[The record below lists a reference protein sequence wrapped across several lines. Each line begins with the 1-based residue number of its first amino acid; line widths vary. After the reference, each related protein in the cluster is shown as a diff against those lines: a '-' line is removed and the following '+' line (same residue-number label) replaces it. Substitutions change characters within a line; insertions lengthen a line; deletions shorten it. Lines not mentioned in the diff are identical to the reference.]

1 MKYKEIEDRPS
12 QMAMLEHY
20 HVVTMIVD
28 FVGDHLVDQ
37 EGEIKEVKWYNI
49 RTLLAIASL
58 LYRIIRFIAK
68 I

>member
-1 MKYKEIEDRPS
+1 MKYKEIKDRPS
-12 QMAMLEHY
+12 QMAMLEHH
-20 HVVTMIVD
+20 HVVTMIVE

>member
-1 MKYKEIEDRPS
+1 
-12 QMAMLEHY
+12 
-20 HVVTMIVD
+20 VD